1 MSIFETFGEPV
12 KRCQSADITTLLIG
26 CFNLSGGKKS
36 FADIFFNNMFK
47 NGMLPLILPQKEVD
61 QLAQIASEGND
72 VEIDLVN
79 QRVNATNQQTGSKV
93 SIEFSIDPFRKKCL
107 VEGLDDIRLTEL
119 LDDKIKAY
127 EAVRSQKWPW
137 LDGIGFGGK
146 VPIPVGGSATG
157 KNLDW

>member
-1 MSIFETFGEPV
+1 
-12 KRCQSADITTLLIG
+12 
-26 CFNLSGGKKS
+26 
-36 FADIFFNNMFK
+36 MFK

-119 LDDKIKAY
+119 LDDKIKSY